1 MEVFRLAVFESKYGG
16 FSFYANGALKTFK
29 NGRYVTDD
37 KDEIA
42 ALEKAADAKR
52 VDKPKAQP
60 APQKQAED
68 AKPAAKR
75 KPSAK

>member
-1 MEVFRLAVFESKYGG
+1 MEVFRLAVFKSKYDG
-16 FSFYANGALKTFK
+16 FSFYVKGELKTFN

-42 ALEKAADAKR
+42 ALEKAVDATR
-52 VDKPKAQP
+52 DDELAPK
-60 APQKQAED
+60 QKQAED

>member
-1 MEVFRLAVFESKYGG
+1 MAVFESKYAG
-16 FSFYANGALKTFK
+16 FSFYAKDGLKTFK

-42 ALEKAADAKR
+42 ALEKAVDATR
-52 VDKPKAQP
+52 TDKPAAQEAP
-60 APQKQAED
+60 AAPKQKQAED